1 MILPIENKINLYQSK
16 QMVKTIIAFL
26 SLVFCICCA
35 RLSNQEQ
42 PTPQILATL
51 QERDLIPEGTAFD
64 PVTEQVFISSMYK
77 RKIVAIR
84 KDGSHYEFVKE
95 AADGIWATLGMEVD
109 PARRRLWVISS
120 KGDAGILTQTKIGDE
135 TWDSQLFCYDLDS
148 ASLIRKYAVLA
159 SVPKG
164 YCFNDLTVSSN
175 GDVYITESL
184 TNKIFFLQHDA
195 DSIKVLFEPSGYT
208 FLNGITLTRDEKSL
222 IVSST
227 ESLLRINLAT
237 KSITLLPYT
246 APIKQRP
253 IDGLTYYNN
262 SLIGHQSN
270 ILTRFYL
277 NEQQDSIIN
286 YQIIDTSGLDS
297 STTGEIGEDGWY
309 YYIANSQ
316 IRSGIDYNKMTIMP
330 MDSLEPIVIK
340 KLRL

>member
-1 MILPIENKINLYQSK
+1 MAKP
-16 QMVKTIIAFL
+16 IIAFL
-26 SLVFCICCA
+26 SLIFCICCA
-35 RLSNQEQ
+35 RPANQEQ
-42 PTPQILATL
+42 HTPHILTTL
-51 QERDLIPEGTAFD
+51 EERDLIPEGTAYD
-64 PVTEQVFISSMYK
+64 PITEQVFISSMYK

-84 KDGSHYEFVKE
+84 KDGSHYDFAKE
-95 AADGIWATLGMEVD
+95 ASDDLWATFGMEVD
-109 PARRRLWVISS
+109 PLRRKLWVISS
-120 KGDAGILTQTKIGDE
+120 KGEGGILTQIKIEDGS
-135 TWDSQLFCYDLDS
+135 WDSQLYCYDLDS
-148 ASLIRKYAVLA
+148 SSLIRKYTVLA

-164 YCFNDLTVSSN
+164 YCFNDLTVASN
-175 GDVYITESL
+175 GDVYITESI
-184 TNKIFFLQHDA
+184 TNKIFILQHGA
-195 DSIKVLFEPSGYT
+195 DSINVIFEPSGYT
-208 FLNGITLTRDEKSL
+208 FLNGITLTGDEKSL

-227 ESLLRINLAT
+227 ESLLRINLET

-270 ILTRFYL
+270 NLTLFYL
-277 NEQQDSIIN
+277 NEQEDSILT

-316 IRSGIDYNKMTIMP
+316 IRSGIDYDKMIIMP
-330 MDSLEPIVIK
+330 MDSLEPVVIK